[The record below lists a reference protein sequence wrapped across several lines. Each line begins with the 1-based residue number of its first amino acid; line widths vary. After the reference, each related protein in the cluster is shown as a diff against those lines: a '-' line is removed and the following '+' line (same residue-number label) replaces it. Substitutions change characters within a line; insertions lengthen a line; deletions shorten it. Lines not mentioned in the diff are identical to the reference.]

1 MQKRAVTTI
10 KTTCSGKKMDIEKR
24 IEALEARVAELER
37 NRTGKRFVP
46 PTVSEVRAHC
56 WEKGYT
62 FDAESFVAFYES
74 NDWRV
79 GKNKMKSWKS
89 ACITWAK
96 REQINGKSTRTS
108 GANSAVGR
116 VNAAIDER
124 ARQRSEALQGRR
136 EPIHQNGIGLETP

>member
-1 MQKRAVTTI
+1 MNNELLQ
-10 KTTCSGKKMDIEKR
+10 R

-46 PTVSEVRAHC
+46 PTVSEVRALC

-96 REQINGKSTRTS
+96 REQINGKSTRT
-108 GANSAVGR
+108 NQPVGEVAR
-116 VNAAIDER
+116 INAAIDAR
-124 ARQRSEALQGRR
+124 AKARAEAIQGGRGDVY
-136 EPIHQNGIGLETP
+136 EG

>member
-1 MQKRAVTTI
+1 
-10 KTTCSGKKMDIEKR
+10 MDIEKR

-37 NRTGKRFVP
+37 NRTGKRFIP
-46 PTVSEVRAHC
+46 PTVDEVKAHC
-56 WEKGYT
+56 REKGYA

-96 REQINGKSTRTS
+96 REQTNGQSTRT
-108 GANSAVGR
+108 GGPNSAVGR

-124 ARQRSEALQGRR
+124 ARQRTGALQGGRGYV
-136 EPIHQNGIGLETP
+136 HQNGIGLEET